1 LTVLGR
7 LDGALQS
14 GAETV
19 FPEELEGRLVA
30 AAEGRGLPLEA
41 VLLLGQPEAEWGER
55 LLALVRPRPG
65 ADGAA
70 LITALEQLTAPWRPA
85 DRPRRWHLC
94 GELAPNAAGK
104 WERSRW
110 RRWLAEA

>member
-1 LTVLGR
+1 
-7 LDGALQS
+7 
-14 GAETV
+14 
-19 FPEELEGRLVA
+19 
-30 AAEGRGLPLEA
+30 
-41 VLLLGQPEAEWGER
+41 
-55 LLALVRPRPG
+55 
-65 ADGAA
+65 AA

>member
-1 LTVLGR
+1 
-7 LDGALQS
+7 
-14 GAETV
+14 
-19 FPEELEGRLVA
+19 
-30 AAEGRGLPLEA
+30 
-41 VLLLGQPEAEWGER
+41 
-55 LLALVRPRPG
+55 LLALVRPQPG

-110 RRWLAEA
+110 RRWVAEA